1 MVTGDAWSMM
11 EREREEVGE
20 RRETS
25 EEIKKINTQR
35 YGSSGMILPHGPEI
49 GNCIKI
55 QIRTK
60 KESSF

>member
-1 MVTGDAWSMM
+1 MM
-11 EREREEVGE
+11 EREKRRGRRE

-25 EEIKKINTQR
+25 EGIKKKQKKPQR
-35 YGSSGMILPHGPEI
+35 YDSSGMILPHGPEI

-60 KESSF
+60 REHSF